1 MPTAAGVVHNLLTP
15 RQRNMNFAQKYCTQH
30 NISPEAYEA
39 TVLRVTLR
47 PAARVIRPILNLNRD
62 YFAVDRHFIR
72 RVGQLTSLDD
82 FNGEAEDF
90 VQDPRNRDFLHRTL
104 RLRVSRRRLRSL
116 VRETLKGGD
125 N

>member
-1 MPTAAGVVHNLLTP
+1 
-15 RQRNMNFAQKYCTQH
+15 MNFAQKYCTKH
-30 NISPEAYEA
+30 TIPSDAYEE
-39 TVLRVTLR
+39 TVLRTTLR
-47 PAARVIRPILNLNRD
+47 PAARVIRPILNLNPD

-72 RVGQLTSLDD
+72 RVGLLTSLAD

-116 VRETLKGGD
+116 VRETLKD
-125 N
+125 AHN